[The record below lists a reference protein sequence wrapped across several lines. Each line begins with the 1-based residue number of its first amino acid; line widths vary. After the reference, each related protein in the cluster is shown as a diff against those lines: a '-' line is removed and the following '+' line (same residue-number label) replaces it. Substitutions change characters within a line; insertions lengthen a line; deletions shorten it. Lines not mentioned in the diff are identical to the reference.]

1 MTPYKENKQYN
12 KLYDILEINKLENLS
27 SILCV
32 KETFMPHF
40 ADVNLFILIYSRLQ
54 HPEGKKRK
62 RKNKTFQQLI
72 PFSVV
77 THHSSLV
84 YQGQKVK

>member
-12 KLYDILEINKLENLS
+12 KLYDILEMNKLENLS
-27 SILCV
+27 SIPCI

-54 HPEGKKRK
+54 HPEGKKGK
-62 RKNKTFQQLI
+62 EKTKPSSNSF
-72 PFSVV
+72 PF
-77 THHSSLV
+77 L
-84 YQGQKVK
+84 